1 MNEKTDSELKGET
14 FLQCHLTLPND
25 INTIPQLSEF
35 IDMNCEE
42 LGVDMVDTMNIN
54 LALEEAVVN
63 VMSYAYPEGTEG
75 QVDIDLIA
83 DGNDMVFTITD
94 SGTPFDPTQKEEV
107 DTTLSAEERP
117 IGGLG
122 IHLVRK
128 LMDSI
133 NYQYIDNK
141 NVLTLKNNIMIE
153 IKENNGGMLAILNG
167 RLDTPAAVK
176 AQQEIGP
183 LLENADKEIVF
194 DCTNLEYISSSGLRL
209 FLTIRKEASVKGGKV
224 IIENI
229 NDEIRKVFMMTGFFN
244 LFEIRNA

>member
-1 MNEKTDSELKGET
+1 
-14 FLQCHLTLPND
+14 
-25 INTIPQLSEF
+25 
-35 IDMNCEE
+35 
-42 LGVDMVDTMNIN
+42 
-54 LALEEAVVN
+54 
-63 VMSYAYPEGTEG
+63 
-75 QVDIDLIA
+75 
-83 DGNDMVFTITD
+83 
-94 SGTPFDPTQKEEV
+94 
-107 DTTLSAEERP
+107 
-117 IGGLG
+117 
-122 IHLVRK
+122 
-128 LMDSI
+128 
-133 NYQYIDNK
+133 
-141 NVLTLKNNIMIE
+141 MIE

-209 FLTIRKEASVKGGKV
+209 FLTIRKEASVKGGKI